1 MCGRFTLTK
10 TGLAEV
16 AEVMGPQVVLH
27 DPELYKSRF
36 NVAPSDPHWI
46 FRREKEGTVLEPSI
60 WGLLPR
66 WSKRPEGF
74 INARSESLLEKPAF
88 RDAFKNRRCVIP
100 ADGFYEWKGEP
111 PPKQPYWFHKP
122 NRDIFLFAG
131 LYEPAQDPP
140 GPAPSTTFT
149 ILTRSA
155 EGAVRE
161 YHQRMPIILP
171 SDAAREWIAP
181 ANLEVLLQL
190 LQNQSDTALE
200 ATAVSK
206 RVNSPKFDDPACLEA
221 G

>member
-10 TGLAEV
+10 SRLADV
-16 AEVMGPQVVLH
+16 AEVMGPEVVLH
-27 DPELYKSRF
+27 DPGLYRSRF
-36 NVAPSDPHWI
+36 NVAPSDLHWI
-46 FRREKEGTVLEPSI
+46 FRMEKEAKVLEPSI

-74 INARSESLLEKPAF
+74 INARSESLLEKPTF
-88 RDAFKNRRCVIP
+88 REAFKSRRCVIP
-100 ADGFYEWKGEP
+100 ADGFYEWKGEK

-122 NRDIFLFAG
+122 NRDVFLFAG
-131 LYEPAQDPP
+131 LYEPAQDPS
-140 GPAPSTTFT
+140 APPTTFT

-161 YHQRMPIILP
+161 YHQRMPVILP
-171 SDAAREWIAP
+171 SGAAREWIAP

-190 LQNQSDTALE
+190 LKNPSETELQ